1 MRLIP
6 AELLD
11 KIYGTRYG
19 VVVVA
24 AKRAMQIRD
33 GVPPLIETK
42 ATNPLTIALLE
53 LATGQIHLEQPA
65 PKETEVEA
73 EASESGAEAEA

>member
-53 LATGQIHLEQPA
+53 MATGRIHIQQPS
-65 PKETEVEA
+65 PSEVEA
-73 EASESGAEAEA
+73 GTSDSSAETDS

>member
-24 AKRAMQIRD
+24 AKRARQIRD
-33 GVPPLIETK
+33 GIPPLIETN
-42 ATNPLTIALLE
+42 ARNPLTIALLE
-53 LATGQIHLEQPA
+53 LATGHIHLQP
-65 PKETEVEA
+65 PDRQEA
-73 EASESGAEAEA
+73 EAQASEAAAEGEA

>member
-11 KIYGTRYG
+11 KLYGTRYG

-24 AKRAMQIRD
+24 AKRAMQIRE
-33 GVPPLIETK
+33 GIAPLIETQAK
-42 ATNPLTIALLE
+42 HPLTIALLE
-53 LATGQIHLEQPA
+53 LATGRIHPEPPKA
-65 PKETEVEA
+65 PEEA
-73 EASESGAEAEA
+73 EAQAAEETGGE